1 MVDELAP
8 SDEFY
13 FQWHLTERCN
23 KRCDHCYQNEHLTN
37 DLPLSDLI
45 LVLHH
50 LEKALVKWGR
60 IGSLSFTGGEPFIR
74 KIELFSLMK
83 LVDDLPSFAFY
94 DILTNGSLIS
104 DDVVHA
110 LKNHSKLRR
119 VQVSLEGST
128 PEINDAIRGEGS
140 YAETLNAIRIM
151 KKYGLTVSVMTTIS
165 RMNYKDIPHL
175 IELLNNESVDT
186 FAMERL
192 VPEGRGEQFS
202 DQLLS
207 PQELRELYENV
218 YEKRSR
224 KNGTRILMY
233 RPLFNLVAP
242 DDPEVGAL
250 CSVGNNALTV
260 MPDGTVYPCRRLP
273 IAIGNVLTD
282 GLFAIWYDSAVLWD
296 IRNSGNIKGKCG
308 DCDFLHNCRGCRA
321 MAYFCSGNYLAE
333 DPQCWRLSQ
342 KQS

>member
-1 MVDELAP
+1 MSAELSAT
-8 SDEFY
+8 DEFY
-13 FQWHLTERCN
+13 FQWHLTEHCN
-23 KRCDHCYQNEHLTN
+23 KRCDHCYQNEHPTN
-37 DLPLSDLI
+37 DLPLSDLV

-50 LEKALVKWGR
+50 LEKALIKWGR

-83 LVDDLPSFAFY
+83 LVDNVPSFAFY

-110 LKNHSKLRR
+110 LKNQSKLRR

-140 YAETLNAIRIM
+140 YAETLNAIRTM
-151 KKYGLTVSVMTTIS
+151 KKHGLTVSVMTTIS

-192 VPEGRGEQFS
+192 IPEGRGEQFS

-207 PQELRELYENV
+207 PQELRELYEHV

-233 RPLFNLVAP
+233 RPLFTLVAP

-273 IAIGNVLTD
+273 IAIGNVLTN
-282 GLFAIWYDSAVLWD
+282 GLFAIWYDSEVLWD
-296 IRNSGNIKGKCG
+296 IRNPKNIRGKCR
-308 DCDFLHNCRGCRA
+308 DCDLLANCRGCRA
-321 MAYFCSGNYLAE
+321 MAYFCSGDYLAE
-333 DPQCWRLSQ
+333 DPQCWR
-342 KQS
+342 